1 MKKTERE
8 IGRRSGSV
16 ERVEI
21 KIEIERKIL
30 MKVTVLIP
38 AQARETVAIITSTN
52 RRQEMVIATLTAI
65 ATAMVVAVVVIKSLQ
80 DRRL

>member
-30 MKVTVLIP
+30 MRVTVLIP
-38 AQARETVAIITSTN
+38 AQATVT
-52 RRQEMVIATLTAI
+52 VTA
-65 ATAMVVAVVVIKSLQ
+65 AV
-80 DRRL
+80 